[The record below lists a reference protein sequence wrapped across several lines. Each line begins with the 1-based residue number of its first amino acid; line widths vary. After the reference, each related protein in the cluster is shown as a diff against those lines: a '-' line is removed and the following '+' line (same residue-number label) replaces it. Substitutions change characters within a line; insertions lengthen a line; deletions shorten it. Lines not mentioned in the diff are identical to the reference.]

1 MVFISSDAAAI
12 LPLAYTFAARD
23 AGKHA
28 FPVTLNTAGL
38 QSITASDGTRTV
50 VRTNIVVAGTSPTA
64 VLRPD
69 PADPAKTALVVIGTS
84 RNDLIEVSPTNAAGT
99 QVEVRVNSASLG
111 STFAPTGHLLIYG
124 LNGNDT
130 IQLVAGV
137 GSLAGVKVN
146 VPAVIDAG
154 LGNDNVDAA
163 GLAGNAIV
171 LGRDGLDNLTGGSGR
186 DLLIGGRGKD
196 LLRGGA
202 GEDIVSAGSTTLD
215 TDLTGLLALMAEW
228 GDTGTDFVTRVQHL
242 SGTPGGAN
250 GLVRPDTRD
259 GAERHLERPALRRR
273 RPRLVPVH
281 RQRSDSGQ
289 DPGRGGRRSVDRTV
303 ARFASRE
310 RQRPEWVLRS
320 AHSGR

>member
-202 GEDIVSAGSTTLD
+202 GEDIVGAGSTTLD

-242 SGTPGGAN
+242 SGTPSGAN
-250 GLVRPDTRD
+250 GLSVLTPATVPNDTSSDQLFGDADRD
-259 GAERHLERPALRRR
+259 WFLFT
-273 RPRLVPVH
+273 
-281 RQRSDSGQ
+281 DSGLTA
-289 DPGRGGRRSVDRTV
+289 DKILDAADG
-303 ARFASRE
+303 E
-310 RQRPEWVLRS
+310 VLT
-320 AHSGR
+320 GL